1 MNGITAGLERPRTG
15 ARSRPLR
22 IGVIGAGRIGA
33 LHAEL
38 LAHEVAGAEL
48 VAVYDPV
55 DERAGELAARL
66 AVERTADAGELI
78 GDPGVDA
85 IAVCSSTDTHA
96 ALIEAAADAGKP
108 IFCEKPV
115 SLDLRAVE
123 HLNSLVDGAGLVL
136 QVGFNRRFDPSHA
149 SVRAAVADG
158 SVGEPHLLRI
168 TSRDPEPPPADYVRV
183 SGGLFLDMTAHDFD
197 LARFVVGSEVVEVF
211 ARGAARIDPRLARGD
226 DIDTALISLVHED
239 GCMTAIDN
247 SRRALYGYDQRVE
260 VFGSAGMAR
269 SENQPQH
276 SGMLFT
282 EAGEGAPALKSFF
295 LDRYRESY
303 RRGWLAFVA
312 AVATGAPTAVGGE
325 DARRALLIG
334 LAAKRSLAEGRT
346 VRVEEIPGS

>member
-22 IGVIGAGRIGA
+22 VGVVGAGRIGA

-136 QVGFNRRFDPSHA
+136 QVGSTAASTPRTHRSGRRWPTARWESRTC
-149 SVRAAVADG
+149 SGSPAAI
-158 SVGEPHLLRI
+158 R
-168 TSRDPEPPPADYVRV
+168 
-183 SGGLFLDMTAHDFD
+183 
-197 LARFVVGSEVVEVF
+197 
-211 ARGAARIDPRLARGD
+211 
-226 DIDTALISLVHED
+226 
-239 GCMTAIDN
+239 
-247 SRRALYGYDQRVE
+247 SRRPRTTSVSPA
-260 VFGSAGMAR
+260 GS
-269 SENQPQH
+269 S
-276 SGMLFT
+276 ST
-282 EAGEGAPALKSFF
+282 
-295 LDRYRESY
+295 
-303 RRGWLAFVA
+303 
-312 AVATGAPTAVGGE
+312 
-325 DARRALLIG
+325 
-334 LAAKRSLAEGRT
+334 
-346 VRVEEIPGS
+346 